1 MQKKLI
7 DQLQLSKI
15 ASNNARALPPVP
27 QFTTPTQHKKISPT
41 DLFGPSDTDS
51 VSEADWAALNAQCSG
66 ESSGSEKPSPED
78 IYSDNYSEKQ
88 SSTAE
93 STGSD
98 YESGSSFEAAKRKQA
113 KRKTRGSATC
123 KAAAA
128 GRKQQFQRTKA
139 RAFLSSP
146 QSVYLVGKAA
156 TSPAQKKKSAA
167 AKKRKSNESPTES
180 EASSASN
187 ESESNRSAP
196 TQKKTRPLT
205 TVFPGYPQDLNK
217 HN

>member
-1 MQKKLI
+1 MLDHYLQYLRLLHLNAILKF
-7 DQLQLSKI
+7 LQLI
-15 ASNNARALPPVP
+15 FLAHHIR
-27 QFTTPTQHKKISPT
+27 TQYLKQT
-41 DLFGPSDTDS
+41 GQLY
-51 VSEADWAALNAQCSG
+51 AQSSG

-78 IYSDNYSEKQ
+78 NYSENDSEKQ

-98 YESGSSFEAAKRKQA
+98 YESGSSFEEAKRKKA

-167 AKKRKSNESPTES
+167 AAKKRKSNESPTES

-196 TQKKTRPLT
+196 TTKKKQGP
-205 TVFPGYPQDLNK
+205 
-217 HN
+217 

>member
-1 MQKKLI
+1 M
-7 DQLQLSKI
+7 
-15 ASNNARALPPVP
+15 
-27 QFTTPTQHKKISPT
+27 
-41 DLFGPSDTDS
+41 FGPSDTDS
-51 VSEADWAALNAQCSG
+51 VSEADWAALNAQSSG

-78 IYSDNYSEKQ
+78 NYSDNYSEKH

-167 AKKRKSNESPTES
+167 AAKKRKSNESPTES